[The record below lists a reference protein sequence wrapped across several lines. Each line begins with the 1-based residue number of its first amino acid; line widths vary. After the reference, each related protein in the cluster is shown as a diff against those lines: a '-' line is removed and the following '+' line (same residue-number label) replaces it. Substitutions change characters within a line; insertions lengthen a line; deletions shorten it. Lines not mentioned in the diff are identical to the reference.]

1 MSRIL
6 LFISL
11 FGFSLVRA
19 EPDNAAIIQLR
30 ETISK
35 IVDVQTTESE
45 ERLEWK
51 SDKAEF
57 AALLELHARE
67 LKLLDEELTKA
78 GNSAP
83 SHEEA
88 TAEMKTQIA
97 NLKKVRSL
105 ASEAVAR
112 NIPRITQIAKRV
124 PAPLIK
130 EAETE
135 LANLQSWK
143 PSDEPRDALRAIL
156 EVLAK
161 AEQFNRRLTRTTEI
175 LDGRE
180 VQVLY
185 LGLAQAFYM
194 DRKDKAG
201 VGQPNAEKWEWKS
214 NPAIRSELTAAF
226 ETLDKKRP
234 PAMVTLPLEI
244 R

>member
-1 MSRIL
+1 MLRIL
-6 LFISL
+6 LPTL
-11 FGFSLVRA
+11 LLGCTALA
-19 EPDNAAIIQLR
+19 ETEDAAVIQLR

-35 IVDVQTTESE
+35 IVDVQAMESE
-45 ERLEWK
+45 ERLDWK
-51 SDKAEF
+51 SKKNEF

-67 LKLLDEELTKA
+67 LKLLDEELAKA

-88 TAEMKTQIA
+88 TTEIQTQIA
-97 NLKKVRSL
+97 ALKKARSL

-112 NIPRITQIAKRV
+112 NVPRITTLAKRF
-124 PAPLIK
+124 PAPLIR
-130 EAETE
+130 EAEAE
-135 LANLQSWK
+135 LSNLRTWK
-143 PSDEPRDALRAIL
+143 PTDEPRDALRSIL

-175 LDGRE
+175 LEGRE

-185 LGLAQAFYM
+185 LGLGRAFYM

-201 VGQPNAEKWEWKS
+201 IGQPGNETWEWEPNS
-214 NPAIRSELTAAF
+214 EIRPELTAAF

-234 PAMVTLPLEI
+234 PTMVTLPLEI

>member
-1 MSRIL
+1 MNHRLAFFFL
-6 LFISL
+6 L
-11 FGFSLVRA
+11 
-19 EPDNAAIIQLR
+19 AAICANGQDTAPAVAELR

-35 IVDVQTTESE
+35 IVDVQTLESK
-45 ERLEWK
+45 ERLDWE

-97 NLKKVRSL
+97 NLKKVRGL
-105 ASEAVAR
+105 AAEAVAR
-112 NIPRITQIAKRV
+112 NIPRITQIAKRF
-124 PAPLIK
+124 PSPLTK

-135 LANLQSWK
+135 IANLQNWK
-143 PSDEPRDALRAIL
+143 PSDEPRDALRSIL
-156 EVLAK
+156 EILAK
-161 AEQFNRRLTRTTEI
+161 AEQFNRRITRTTEI

-185 LGLAQAFYM
+185 LGLGQAFYM
-194 DRKDKAG
+194 DRKDQAG
-201 VGQPNAEKWEWKS
+201 VGQPGPEKWEWKS
-214 NPAIRSELTAAF
+214 SPEIRSELTAAF
-226 ETLDKKRP
+226 DTLDKKRP